1 MREDKNKRAEQKQ
14 NHTNLS
20 ISTTTDSKH
29 TRRHVGG
36 GDRRRVSKARE
47 RKGRGGEE
55 GFGIALSQKG
65 KCSSSRVREG
75 YRVKGRGTLQQLVSI
90 IHGVTA
96 ECTGAC
102 VCMCVHVCKAEAS
115 QGEG

>member
-1 MREDKNKRAEQKQ
+1 M
-14 NHTNLS
+14 
-20 ISTTTDSKH
+20 
-29 TRRHVGG
+29 
-36 GDRRRVSKARE
+36 SKARE

-65 KCSSSRVREG
+65 KCSSSSRVREG

-102 VCMCVHVCKAEAS
+102 VCMCVKLRHHRGRAETSGARRGATG
-115 QGEG
+115 QRG